1 MTLSASRTTAGFEL
15 VGNLMGVPD
24 NGMEFVLTENTAFS
38 KGDMVVLTNGK
49 VAKAAANAT
58 KVLGVMAESFT
69 TTTNPD
75 ASETLGKVYTN
86 PYNIYRC
93 SFTGHLDGTATAS
106 GSSTTVLVNSSLSA
120 TDDYWIGAYL
130 YIYEGTN
137 AGCWRI
143 VSDSDSSDTSITVED
158 PFPAAIDATSKFI
171 LLGEGT
177 SAANLVLAPGANID
191 IVDENTLDSNATNA
205 SDVGPCTILRIFP
218 ADLMMDVIIKN
229 HLFNAVV

>member
-24 NGMEFVLTENTAFS
+24 NGMEFCLTENTAYS

-58 KVLGVMAESFT
+58 KVLGVMAETFT

-75 ASETLGKVYTN
+75 ASETMGKVYTN

-93 SFTGHLDGTATAS
+93 SFTGHLDLTATS
-106 GSSTTVLVNSSLSA
+106 GSTTTIVNASLNA
-120 TDDYWIGAYL
+120 TDNYWIGALVYV
-130 YIYEGTN
+130 YEGTN
-137 AGCWRI
+137 AGCARI
-143 VSDSDSSDTSITVED
+143 VSDSDSSDGSITVEKA
-158 PFPAAIDATSKFI
+158 FPAAIDTTSKFI

-177 SAANLVLAPGANID
+177 STANLVLCPGANID
-191 IVDENTLDSNATNA
+191 IVDCNTLDSNATNA
-205 SDVGPCTILRIFP
+205 SDVGPCTIIKIYP
-218 ADLMMDVIIKN
+218 QDLMMDIIIKN
-229 HLFNAVV
+229 HLFNAVA